1 MLEGESK
8 RQTDKLIEMKRERG
22 RDREVERER
31 STKNKKEKREIETH
45 RDKGIALT
53 QEEIKRPN

>member
-1 MLEGESK
+1 MLEGERK

-22 RDREVERER
+22 GDREVERER

-53 QEEIKRPN
+53 QEEIKKA